1 MYLFCKRFLDI
12 IVSASLLVFLSPLF
26 VVIALAIKGTSK
38 GPVFYRGERAGLDG
52 HAFFMLK
59 FRTMV
64 ANAENVGGFSTAIND
79 PRFIKG
85 GRVLRKYKLDEL
97 PQLIN
102 VLRGQMSLVGPRPQV
117 FYYVNQYNDD
127 ELKILTMKPGITDIA
142 SIYFSDMDV
151 VLGSGDVDRKY
162 ETEIEPKKNEL
173 RLLYIKKASLFFD
186 LKILFYTFAKLIKIP
201 TPNDLF
207 KG

>member
-26 VVIALAIKGTSK
+26 MVIALAIKGTSK
-38 GPVFYRGERAGLDG
+38 GPVFYRGERAGLHG

-85 GRVLRKYKLDEL
+85 GRILRKYKLDEL

-102 VLRGQMSLVGPRPQV
+102 VFWGQMSLVGPRPQV

-151 VLGSGDVDRKY
+151 VLGSGDVDHKY

-173 RLLYIKKASLFFD
+173 RLLYIKKASLVFD

-201 TPNDLF
+201 TPNELF

>member
-26 VVIALAIKGTSK
+26 MVIALAIKGTSK
-38 GPVFYRGERAGLDG
+38 GPVFYRGERAGLYG

-85 GRVLRKYKLDEL
+85 GRILRKYKLDEL

-102 VLRGQMSLVGPRPQV
+102 VLWGQMSLVGPRPQV

-173 RLLYIKKASLFFD
+173 RLLYVKKASLFFD
-186 LKILFYTFAKLIKIP
+186 VKILFYTFAKLIKIP
-201 TPNDLF
+201 TPNELF